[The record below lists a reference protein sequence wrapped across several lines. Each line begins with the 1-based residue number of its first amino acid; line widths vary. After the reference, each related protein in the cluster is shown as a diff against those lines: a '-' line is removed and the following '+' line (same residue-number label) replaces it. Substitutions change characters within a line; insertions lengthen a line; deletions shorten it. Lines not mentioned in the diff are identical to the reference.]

1 MEITITRTIEYVID
15 VDDTDEEALAAVNG
29 MLVDNGVEGDSLY
42 ERVQTLFTT
51 DVHDA
56 LAALCESNLADVA
69 GDSYTTDSWDCDGLT
84 VRWGGELD
92 DDDAQDDE
100 PITAPLTLPGFITG
114 EGFVAASL
122 T

>member
-1 MEITITRTIEYVID
+1 MEITITRTTEYVID
-15 VDDTDEEALAAVNG
+15 VDDTDEETLAAIDG
-29 MLVDNGVEGDSLY
+29 LLVDNGVEGDSLY

-51 DVHDA
+51 DVQDALTA
-56 LAALCESNLADVA
+56 LAAEFADVA
-69 GDSYTTDSWDCDGLT
+69 GDGYTTDSWDCDGLT
-84 VRWGGELD
+84 ARWGGELD
-92 DDDAQDDE
+92 DDDAQDE